1 MKTIRSK
8 RYRTYVLRCWR
19 EGPPAPSG
27 LPAAGPDGAWRF
39 ALVEVLAE
47 QPQRGFASF
56 EELVGFLHADLIRP
70 LEVEHDGHRSDR
82 PTL

>member
-1 MKTIRSK
+1 MKKIRSK

-19 EGPPAPSG
+19 ESPPAGPPEVE
-27 LPAAGPDGAWRF
+27 GPDGVWRF

-56 EELVGFLHADLIRP
+56 AELVRFLRTDLRRP
-70 LEVEHDGHRSDR
+70 LELEHDQLR
-82 PTL
+82 PHCPPL